1 VHRSSEDP
9 EDLSRYI
16 AQHTQIAQIV
26 AVCCKF
32 LTVHAMD
39 LTQWGIKEKEKYPMF
54 MQKLAIGLA
63 ALFIANA
70 GHAET
75 FEILMLNKGETGKM
89 VFEPAYLAVSP
100 GDTVT
105 FVAKTKGHNAETI
118 KGMIP
123 STAKKFK
130 SKAGKD
136 FSVTLTEEGIYGIKC
151 TPHYAAGMVALLQVG
166 AATNLEGAASVKQ
179 RGKAKKRF
187 VPLFEQV
194 K

>member
-1 VHRSSEDP
+1 MTRLVIGES
-9 EDLSRYI
+9 
-16 AQHTQIAQIV
+16 
-26 AVCCKF
+26 
-32 LTVHAMD
+32 
-39 LTQWGIKEKEKYPMF
+39 KEKEEHLMLI
-54 MQKLAIGLA
+54 QKLAIGLA
-63 ALFIANA
+63 ASFIATA
-70 GHAET
+70 GLAET
-75 FEILMLNKGETGKM
+75 FEIQMLNRGETGKM
-89 VFEPAYLAVSP
+89 VFEPAFLAVSP

-123 STAKKFK
+123 TTADKFK

-166 AATNLEGAASVKQ
+166 AATNLEDAASVKQ
-179 RGKAKKRF
+179 RSKAKKRF
-187 VPLFEQV
+187 APLFGQV

>member
-1 VHRSSEDP
+1 
-9 EDLSRYI
+9 
-16 AQHTQIAQIV
+16 
-26 AVCCKF
+26 
-32 LTVHAMD
+32 
-39 LTQWGIKEKEKYPMF
+39 MF

-63 ALFIANA
+63 ALFISNA

-123 STAKKFK
+123 STSKKFK

-151 TPHYAAGMVALLQVG
+151 TPHYAAGMVALIQVG
-166 AATNLEGAASVKQ
+166 RPATNLEDAASVKQ

-187 VPLFEQV
+187 VPLLKQV